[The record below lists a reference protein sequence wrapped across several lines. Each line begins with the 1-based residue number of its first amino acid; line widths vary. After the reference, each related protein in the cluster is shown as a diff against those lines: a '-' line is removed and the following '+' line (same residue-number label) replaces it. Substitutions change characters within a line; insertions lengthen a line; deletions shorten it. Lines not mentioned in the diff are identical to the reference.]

1 MAKKKPQPSQAGMM
15 DAHQKEFLKLLTSYE
30 FASQGSRQAFRDC
43 VEMGA
48 ISIANR
54 WDFRQEREDR
64 YLGMVKHYTREQLE
78 TLAKMFGYV
87 SLSIA
92 ERWHDCLGELYGDQ
106 ELNIIEAGQFF
117 TPYHVA
123 QLMAKLTLGN
133 VADVIREKG
142 FATLCEPAVGAGSLA
157 LAAAEE
163 VVAQGFEIER
173 TLCVTAIDINV
184 TAVHMAY
191 VQLAVRGVP
200 AVVIRGDA
208 LLQQEYPKEECWY
221 TPAYVAGRWWEK
233 LHPPEPEG
241 EPELE
246 AVAP

>member
-1 MAKKKPQPSQAGMM
+1 MAKKPQPSQAGAM
-15 DAHQKEFLKLLTSYE
+15 DAHQKEFLRLLQSYE

-54 WDFRQEREDR
+54 WDFRQEREER
-64 YLGMVKHYTREQLE
+64 YLAIVKHYTREQLE
-78 TLAKMFGYV
+78 TLARMFGYV

-123 QLMAKLTLGN
+123 QLMAKLALGN

-142 FATLCEPAVGAGSLA
+142 FATLGEPAVGAGSLA

-163 VVAQGFEIER
+163 VEAQGFEIAR
-173 TLCVTAIDINV
+173 MLCVTAIDINV

-191 VQLAVRGVP
+191 VQLALRGVP

-221 TPAYVAGRWWEK
+221 TPAYIVGRWWAK
-233 LHPPEPEG
+233 LHPPETDV

>member
-1 MAKKKPQPSQAGMM
+1 MAKKQPAGQAGMM

-48 ISIANR
+48 IALANR
-54 WDFRQEREDR
+54 WDYRPQREER
-64 YLGMVKHYTREQLE
+64 YLEMAKHYTPEQLE
-78 TLAKMFGYV
+78 TLCKMYANV
-87 SLSIA
+87 VLSILD
-92 ERWHDCLGELYGDQ
+92 RWHDCLGELYGDQ
-106 ELNIIEAGQFF
+106 ELNIVEAGQFF

-123 QLMAKLTLGN
+123 QLMAKMTLGN
-133 VADVIREKG
+133 VGEVIREKG
-142 FATLCEPAVGAGSLA
+142 FVTLCEPAVGAGSLA

-163 VVAQGFEIER
+163 IAAQGFEIEK

-191 VQLAVRGVP
+191 VQLAVRGIP

-208 LLQQEYPKEECWY
+208 LLQQEYPTEECWY
-221 TPAYVAGRWWEK
+221 TPAYLSGRWWEK
-233 LHPPEPEG
+233 LHPPKPEA